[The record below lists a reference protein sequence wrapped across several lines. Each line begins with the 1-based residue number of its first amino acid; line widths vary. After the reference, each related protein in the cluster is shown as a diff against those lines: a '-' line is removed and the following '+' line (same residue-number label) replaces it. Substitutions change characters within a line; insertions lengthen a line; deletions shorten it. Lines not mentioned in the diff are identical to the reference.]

1 MFPFDVSAIP
11 TLPTRKGLLLVDFQ
25 NDFLSADGVL
35 PVIDHDDLVART
47 VDLVKAF
54 RKVGDIIW
62 VCTEFDKFRSA
73 AAEPIWATDALPKP
87 KVMESRTRRRPQL
100 TSAIPEPEEASDA
113 DPEAFLSQ
121 PGPEIV
127 RSATRGAAFPEAIK
141 AAIGKRDVTFIK
153 SHYSAFTSGQL
164 LQTLRVKFVH
174 ELYICGSLANIGVY
188 ATAMDAA
195 KFGYSITVVEN
206 CCGFRS
212 DLRQTSAM
220 QSLVDVTGCEVDD
233 SETIIEKLQ
242 PRTTREPASSPP
254 VVPKRVAEAGDG
266 KASPVPDAYKLKIEH
281 QMARLSLDNPVSGP
295 SSSRSG
301 NAAGHHDCATVS
313 DPLEVDPAAQPPKAT
328 ARDSSDKVMSR
339 KPSGEGGPE
348 SSSATKPER
357 DDIKEPQILKSAVDE
372 RTSSASDL
380 ELEPD
385 STSDAKTETK
395 PELKL
400 EPGKEPESKLETSEP
415 DARPGRAEDQAS
427 MDEEANVKDPSPQT
441 TEPLCEGDTTVIYN
455 VLPAPLA
462 EDIFEKV
469 RDEVLW
475 QRMSHQGGEVPRLV
489 AVQGEVADDGSAP
502 VYRHP
507 SDESPPLLP
516 FSPMVQKIKA
526 EVEKQLGHPLNHAL
540 IQFYRNGTDYIS
552 EHSDKTLDIVKGS
565 YIANV
570 SLGAERT
577 MVLRTKRRDKDPS
590 STEVPSGEDS
600 KQRKTSRARL
610 PHNSLCRMGL
620 VTNMRWLHAI
630 RQDKRADRDKT
641 APELAFSGGR
651 ISLTFRQIGTFLN
664 RDSTL
669 IWGQGA
675 TGKTREEAHAVINGQ
690 TPEAVRMLQ
699 AFGTENHSTEFEW
712 DKYYGKGFDVLHM
725 SNSPRLCASSDPVVN
740 MRIALMLAE
749 YGITYSKGSMSP
761 SFDWKGGDPSAEDA
775 PAIPESLPIRFV
787 DNDAAK
793 STVQGELAI
802 MLYLD
807 AVHAPGR
814 ADAAARSQADTARVF
829 TRFQQGLSLL
839 DKWRRLPEFDGG
851 KEEGKAR
858 EEKAKEEKAEERVKE
873 EKGKEEKGKEEK
885 EKKKTTRRNLGPLRR
900 ELAIWEGYAAE
911 ADLIA
916 GPSISLADFA
926 VWPVLHAIVEESGV
940 EALGANKKLREYYE
954 KVKARESAVKVR
966 GANQPDSVDAKQA

>member
-11 TLPTRKGLLLVDFQ
+11 TLPTRKGLLVVDSQ

-35 PVIDHDDLVART
+35 PVIDHDELVART
-47 VDLVKAF
+47 LELVKAF

-87 KVMESRTRRRPQL
+87 KVLESRSRRRPQ
-100 TSAIPEPEEASDA
+100 SAPAPPEPEEASDA

-121 PGPEIV
+121 PGPKIV
-127 RSATRGAAFPEAIK
+127 RSATRGAAFPDAIK

-212 DLRQTSAM
+212 DLRLTSAM
-220 QSLVDVTGCEVDD
+220 RSLVDVTGCEVED
-233 SETIIEKLQ
+233 SEVIIEKLQ
-242 PRTTREPASSPP
+242 PRPTQKPADSSSPL
-254 VVPKRVAEAGDG
+254 VPKRVAEAGDA
-266 KASPVPDAYKLKIEH
+266 KALPTPDADKVDITH
-281 QMARLSLDNPVSGP
+281 QLARLSLDNSASGS

-301 NAAGHHDCATVS
+301 NAAGRHGCATVS
-313 DPLEVDPAAQPPKAT
+313 DQLGVDPDAQPPKAT
-328 ARDSSDKVMSR
+328 ARDSSDKSASKEQPR
-339 KPSGEGGPE
+339 KGGAKPS
-348 SSSATKPER
+348 SAAKPER
-357 DDIKEPQILKSAVDE
+357 NDMEEPRILKSTVDE

-385 STSDAKTETK
+385 STPDAKTETK
-395 PELKL
+395 PEPELELEL
-400 EPGKEPESKLETSEP
+400 EPEPEPEPRKASGVKLETMKP
-415 DARPGRAEDQAS
+415 DANPGQAEKQTS
-427 MDEEANVKDPSPQT
+427 TDEQVDAKDSPSQT

-455 VLPAPLA
+455 ILPAPLA

-489 AVQGEVADDGSAP
+489 AVQGDVADDGSAP

-516 FSPMVQKIKA
+516 FSPTVLKIKA

-540 IQFYRNGTDYIS
+540 IQFYRGGTDYIS

-577 MVLRTKRRDKDPS
+577 MVFRTKRRDKDPS
-590 STEVPSGEDS
+590 STEVQSGEDS
-600 KQRKTSRARL
+600 KQRKTSRAKL

-620 VTNMRWLHAI
+620 VTNKRWLHAI

-651 ISLTFRQIGTFLN
+651 ISLTFRQIGTFLD

-675 TGKTREEAHAVINGQ
+675 TGKTREEAHAVVNGQ

-699 AFGTENHSTEFEW
+699 AFGTENHSTEFDW
-712 DKYYGKGFDVLHM
+712 DKHYGNGFDVLHM

-749 YGITYSKGSMSP
+749 YGIAYAKGSMSP
-761 SFDWKGGDPSAEDA
+761 SFNWKGGDSSAENA
-775 PAIPESLPIRFV
+775 PAVSESVSIRFI

-807 AVHAPGR
+807 AVHAPVR
-814 ADAAARSQADTARVF
+814 AGAAAGSQADTARVF

-839 DKWRRLPEFDGG
+839 DKLRRLTERDDN
-851 KEEGKAR
+851 ENDR
-858 EEKAKEEKAEERVKE
+858 ER
-873 EKGKEEKGKEEK
+873 
-885 EKKKTTRRNLGPLRR
+885 TTKRNLGPLRR

-926 VWPVLHAIVEESGV
+926 VWPALHAIVEEWGIQV
-940 EALGANKKLREYYE
+940 LGPNKKLREYYE
-954 KVKARESAVKVR
+954 KFKARESVVKVC
-966 GANQPDSVDAKQA
+966 GTSQPDSVGVKQA